1 MPTLDDV
8 THLMR
13 RAGFGCTYA
22 EAQNL
27 TGTPIDQIVDGLL
40 DPTVNPP
47 DTRPAFMT
55 DPNTD
60 DYTRQYMLTWWWLDR
75 MATSTTP
82 LQEKLSLFWHG
93 HFATQNSKV
102 ADMNLMFD
110 QNSLFRNRAM
120 GNFRDD
126 LVHPMSLQPAMLLYL
141 DGAYNVAG
149 NANEN
154 FARELME
161 LFTLGVNQYTQA
173 DIMAAAK
180 AWTGYNV
187 ADDDRTQYQYYD
199 NHHDQA
205 NKTFMGVTQPWNGP
219 QIIDFLLSGNATKKM
234 TAAKFMA
241 LKLWTFFAAPN
252 PTVTLRDSLA
262 QVFYDNDLEVAPL
275 LKAIFTAPEFY
286 TASVKNGLVRTPA
299 AFIAA
304 ALKHTGL
311 TSQFTN
317 PHYYLDDMGQV
328 LFEPPNVAGWKS
340 NATWLSSSGLW
351 RRADWVYYLVLNR
364 IVTFNNANPNSK
376 IIRDTV
382 MPPLLSGT
390 GTQRFL
396 DAADTVLQTLGI
408 FNATTNTRRAM
419 AAAGN
424 RQFNSRGN
432 RERTWMHMTVMAL
445 LSPEFN
451 LA

>member
-40 DPTVNPP
+40 NPTVNPP

-55 DPNTD
+55 DPNND
-60 DYTRQYMLTWWWLDR
+60 DSTRQTMLTWWWFDR

-82 LQEKLSLFWHG
+82 LQEKLTLFWHC

-110 QNSLFRNRAM
+110 QNSLFRNNAM
-120 GNFRDD
+120 GNFRDN
-126 LVHPMSLQPAMLLYL
+126 LVHPMSLQPTMLLYL
-141 DGAYNVAG
+141 DGSYNVAG
-149 NANEN
+149 HANEN

-161 LFTLGVNQYTQA
+161 LFTLGVNQYTQN
-173 DIMAAAK
+173 DIMASAK

-187 ADDDRTQYQYYD
+187 ADNDRTQYTYYD
-199 NHHDQA
+199 ARHDHT
-205 NKTFMGVTQPWNGP
+205 NKTFMGITQDWNGP

-234 TAAKFMA
+234 TAAKYIT
-241 LKLWTFFAAPN
+241 LKLWTFFGAPN

-262 QVFYDNDLEVAPL
+262 QTFYDNDLAVAPL
-275 LKAIFTAPEFY
+275 LKGIFTAPEFY
-286 TASVKNGLVRTPA
+286 TPAVKNGLVRTPVEV
-299 AFIAA
+299 IAA
-304 ALKHTGL
+304 CLKHTGL
-311 TSQFTN
+311 TSSFTN

-340 NATWLSSSGLW
+340 NATWLSSNAIW
-351 RRADWVYYLVLNR
+351 RRADWAYYLVMNR
-364 IVTFNNANPNSK
+364 IVNFNTANPGNK
-376 IIRDTV
+376 IIRDAV
-382 MPPLLSGT
+382 MPNIIAGT

-396 DAADTVLQTLGI
+396 DAADTILQTLGV
-408 FNATTNTRRAM
+408 FNASNNTRRAI

-424 RQFNSRGN
+424 RQYNSKGQK
-432 RERTWMHMTVMAL
+432 ERTWQNMTVMAL